1 MSKNV
6 QIPESLFARLCG
18 YHLLNKQDAEQELKI
33 REGLQAK
40 LEAIQRRNDYKDF
53 LLITKKQER

>member
-18 YHLLNKQDAEQELKI
+18 YHLLDKQDAEQELKI

-40 LEAIQRRNDYKDF
+40 LEAMQRRNDYKDF
-53 LLITKKQER
+53 LLTTKKQER

>member
-18 YHLLNKQDAEQELKI
+18 YHLLDKQDAEQELKI